1 MDGAMNFKA
10 YAILGA
16 VIVLLLGA
24 LKFEMWQADKLG
36 AEISDQK
43 ARIEGLKAQNEQKD
57 KQMEQISQAA
67 QQKDALSKDLTQ
79 IKRQIASKAKK
90 GGKDEISGELNASA
104 NFVLERLRE
113 RP

>member
-1 MDGAMNFKA
+1 MNFKA
-10 YAILGA
+10 YAILGT

-43 ARIEGLKAQNEQKD
+43 ARIESLKAQSEQKD

-67 QQKDALSKDLTQ
+67 QQKEEISKSVAQIRRDL
-79 IKRQIASKAKK
+79 RAKK
-90 GGKDEISGELNASA
+90 GGRDEISSELNASA

>member
-1 MDGAMNFKA
+1 MSFKI

-16 VIVLLLGA
+16 VIALLLGA
-24 LKFEMWQADKLG
+24 LKFQSWQASKLE
-36 AEISDQK
+36 AEILAQK
-43 ARIEGLKAQNEQKD
+43 AQIEALKQQVGQRD

-67 QQKDALSKDLTQ
+67 QQKDALSKDLAQ
-79 IKRQIASKAKK
+79 IKRQIALKARK
-90 GGKDEISGELNASA
+90 GGGDEISSELNASA